1 MGLCIENNQA
11 VCLLNMS
18 RGMLLYLTKDRSIPC
33 SESWSVSEVLS
44 LELSVTIAMRE
55 QEITESLSINEI
67 LAITLN
73 ESNH

>member
-1 MGLCIENNQA
+1 
-11 VCLLNMS
+11 
-18 RGMLLYLTKDRSIPC
+18 MLLYLTKDRSIPC

-44 LELSVTIAMRE
+44 LELSVTSAMRE